1 MNIIAPILA
10 FTSGF
15 LFITCKLLSPVKIE
29 TLYELGYVSMGKWSI
44 YLISFIAI
52 VCNDGFCMIYFIVF
66 GDVAAS
72 FSQQLFFNGQSN
84 IMTTRQF
91 WIIGL
96 AIAMLP
102 IIFKKALA
110 EIKIISYMLFGAV
123 IVFILFLGY

>member
-1 MNIIAPILA
+1 M
-10 FTSGF
+10 
-15 LFITCKLLSPVKIE
+15 
-29 TLYELGYVSMGKWSI
+29 
-44 YLISFIAI
+44 ISFIAI

-91 WIIGL
+91 WIIAL
-96 AIAMLP
+96 AFVMLP